1 MKVEQ
6 LSKNING
13 KSVLNDINFDVSPG
27 TITGLIG
34 RNGAGKTTLLR
45 TIVGIYHPSS
55 GDVAING
62 KSVYTHPEVKQKLF
76 FVPDSSDALKNYSTA
91 ELIRLYQRVYPDFD
105 AEYLHSCMER
115 FALPQVKRISHY
127 SKGMKALFSL
137 FVAFA
142 TKADYILLDEPT
154 DGLDVIVKKQVQQ
167 LLLEQVSENGTSVII
182 SSHRLDE
189 LEYMAENM
197 LVIRD
202 GCLDD
207 HYELSDL
214 KNRYKK
220 IQAAFSDQIPEEL
233 ENKAS
238 ILNQTGRVYT
248 LLMDN
253 ESFTS
258 LDEIKKYQPLLLE
271 ELPLS
276 LEDVFVAKFGGDPYV

>member
-105 AEYLHSCMER
+105 AAYLHSCMER

-238 ILNQTGRVYT
+238 ILSQTGRVYT